1 MVESRRTGI
10 GRDRGREAE
19 KNLPAT
25 SWSRAVGRASA
36 ATEAGRLEG
45 LPRPLFGREPSK
57 FFHVSDFDINMF
69 SGRFMS
75 KGTFLVFGKKLTVGH
90 FGGLAEVLAY
100 DFNLNDGPSRRAGT
114 LTNIFH

>member
-1 MVESRRTGI
+1 
-10 GRDRGREAE
+10 
-19 KNLPAT
+19 
-25 SWSRAVGRASA
+25 
-36 ATEAGRLEG
+36 
-45 LPRPLFGREPSK
+45 
-57 FFHVSDFDINMF
+57 MF

-75 KGTFLVFGKKLTVGH
+75 KGTFLVFGKKLMVGH